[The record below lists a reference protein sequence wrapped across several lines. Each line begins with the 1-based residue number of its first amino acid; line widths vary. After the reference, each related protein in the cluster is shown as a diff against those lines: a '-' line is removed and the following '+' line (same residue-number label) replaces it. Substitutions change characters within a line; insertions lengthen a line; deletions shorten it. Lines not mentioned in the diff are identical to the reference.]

1 MSATVKKDFEFVFS
15 SKEQKS
21 KLTVPITIPLSQTRI
36 KEFVGRLVTAH
47 DLPCYVEEDLRKQL
61 QTFVTKESSRLF
73 DEHAEEVMA
82 KVTKDAKQV
91 DDLVV
96 KWTKAYN
103 QEVKTYAK
111 TEEVSQEQRFSEVYH
126 SLIHSP
132 ALDTLLNLEHTYS
145 LTVEDLIH
153 QRDKDLEH
161 LEERQGKDMQQALN
175 TGKGNTYTDEQ
186 ISQLAQRHF
195 DNAQLIESKWTS
207 ELNNLKEIQKR
218 EFREWIIKVHED
230 TQTPAKSPSYIG
242 RVRAMSNTLPEAEEE
257 ERTSAITRL
266 EESFTVH
273 LGAQMKT
280 THNLR
285 LLCTDVLDLCR
296 HKTHTVGGLVIPQP
310 QRLQTAMSLYSNNL
324 CGLIL
329 MVDNRLNSYTGIKRD
344 FSKVCEQSTD
354 FHFPSLD
361 QQFSNVDKE
370 IAKFNELKAQKKMSE
385 EGDKISIKSSSSSSS
400 GDTQLQDKG
409 NKIQVGDFYIT
420 KHSNLS
426 EVHTVFH
433 LVMDDSTRSIDISSR
448 HPVIL
453 SIRNIIKL
461 CFRSD
466 ITTLT
471 IPLLLSHE
479 MSEEMTIQWC
489 QRRAE
494 LMFKCVKGFMMEM
507 VTYGGQNSRTI
518 QFLVPCGLS
527 EEMFASISN
536 LLTTIFRLSN
546 PVVVKSSQASHVG
559 R

>member
-1 MSATVKKDFEFVFS
+1 MPATVKKDFRFEFS
-15 SKEQKS
+15 SKELKS
-21 KLTVPITIPLSQTRI
+21 TLTVPVTIPLSQTSVR
-36 KEFVGRLVTAH
+36 EFVGRLIIAH
-47 DLPCYVEEDLRKQL
+47 DLPCYVQDDLQRQL
-61 QTFVTKESSRLF
+61 QEFVRKESNKLF
-73 DEHAEEVMA
+73 DEHAEEAVA
-82 KVTKDAKQV
+82 RVRKEPALV
-91 DDLVV
+91 DDLVQ
-96 KWTKAYN
+96 KWTQVYT
-103 QEVKTYAK
+103 QEVKKYARS
-111 TEEVSQEQRFSEVYH
+111 EEVSQEQRFSEVYH
-126 SLIHSP
+126 NLIHSA

-145 LTVEDLIH
+145 LTVEDLIL
-153 QRDKDLEH
+153 QRDKDMEH
-161 LEERQGKDMQQALN
+161 LEHRQRIDMEEAVRN
-175 TGKGNTYTDEQ
+175 VGNTYTDDE
-186 ISQLAQRHF
+186 INQLAQRHF
-195 DNAQLIESKWTS
+195 ENAQLIESKWTS
-207 ELNNLKEIQKR
+207 ELNNLKEVQKR

-230 TQTPAKSPSYIG
+230 TQSPKSPSYIG
-242 RVRAMSNTLPEAEEE
+242 RVRAMSSTLPEAEEE
-257 ERTSAITRL
+257 ERTSATTRL

-329 MVDNRLNSYTGIKRD
+329 LVDNRLNSYTGIKRD
-344 FSKVCEQSTD
+344 FAKVCEQSTD

-361 QQFSNVDKE
+361 QQFTNVDQE
-370 IAKFNELKAQKKMSE
+370 MAKANELRAQKKMSE
-385 EGDKISIKSSSSSSS
+385 DGDKISLKSTSSSSS
-400 GDTQLQDKG
+400 GDNQLQDKCR
-409 NKIQVGDFYIT
+409 IQVGDFYIT

-426 EVHTVFH
+426 EVHAVFH
-433 LVMDDSTRSIDISSR
+433 LVTDDSMRNIDITSR

-479 MSEEMTIQWC
+479 MSEDMTIQWC

-494 LMFKCVKGFMMEM
+494 LLFKCVKGFMMEM
-507 VTYGGQNSRTI
+507 VTYGGQHSRTI
-518 QFLVPCGLS
+518 QFLVPHGLS

-546 PVVVKSSQASHVG
+546 PVVVKSSQTSHSG